1 MLSQTSEHALRAVL
15 YLAQQTAGRLVTA
28 EVIAGALGAPRNYMA
43 KTLNALA
50 KQGIVASLRGP
61 TGGFRLAIPPDR
73 LTLARVV
80 APFDEMRINSICMLG
95 ERPCTG
101 ESPCQAHARWQAISE
116 AAWRPLHT
124 TTVSDLLGEA
134 NDEQTLAGEAG
145 IPRSDREEG
154 RSILPHR
161 SVA

>member
-1 MLSQTSEHALRAVL
+1 MLSQTSEHALRAAL
-15 YLAQQTAGRLVTA
+15 YLAQHPAGTLVTA
-28 EVIAGALGAPRNYMA
+28 DAIAGALGAPRNYMA

-61 TGGFRLAIPPDR
+61 RGGFRLAISPDK

-80 APFDEMRINSICMLG
+80 DSFEETRINPICMLG
-95 ERPCTG
+95 GRPCTDAT
-101 ESPCQAHARWQAISE
+101 PCRAHARWKAISLE
-116 AAWRPLHT
+116 AWRPLET
-124 TTVSDLLGEA
+124 TTVADLLSG
-134 NDEQTLAGEAG
+134 DGDQQDLAGNAG
-145 IPRSDREEG
+145 TPRSHRQEG